1 VPQICKLK
9 MNFRDSFL
17 VMKATEKA
25 MKLLQ
30 LKRDLTLEE
39 RETITEVLQQHLN
52 NCYQT
57 ID

>member
-1 VPQICKLK
+1 